1 MHNGVRRPVL
11 HSCSRPSRV
20 EDEGSDTERD
30 FCMCFSVSWMALW
43 STCVEALGCQ
53 QRLADPHGWSSWA
66 SQTHQASIR
75 QAWVAELWTVG
86 SSLHPLSAPTRPKVP
101 PADAWSGIVSRAW
114 SPRSSHPCWTVASP
128 SDSVLT
134 SWGKRKGH
142 GRGRWWL
149 PPSCPHFP
157 GLSPHKLLPS

>member
-1 MHNGVRRPVL
+1 MLRQGDVRDNLLTLTDGPFGPPR
-11 HSCSRPSRV
+11 SI
-20 EDEGSDTERD
+20 
-30 FCMCFSVSWMALW
+30 
-43 STCVEALGCQ
+43 
-53 QRLADPHGWSSWA
+53 
-66 SQTHQASIR
+66 QASTG
-75 QAWVAELWTVG
+75 QAWVAELWMVG
-86 SSLHPLSAPTRPKVP
+86 SSLHSLSAPTRPKVP
-101 PADAWSGIVSRAW
+101 PTDAWSGTVSRPW

-157 GLSPHKLLPS
+157 GLSPHKLLPSDIPVLSHEPLGWQLWPLSVAVCLVCAWTRASGHEK